1 MCPKLDYQDF
11 LKSNE
16 NTIRNYVFCI
26 VVAFYKFFDVSNLF
40 DLQKLLSSILS
51 RTEIKGTILL
61 ANEGV
66 NGTISGNKN
75 ESYYGCSFRSQK
87 CNKGMFW

>member
-16 NTIRNYVFCI
+16 KKISNHDIYI

-40 DLQKLLSSILS
+40 DLQTLLSSILS

-66 NGTISGNKN
+66 NWTISGNKN
-75 ESYYGCSFRSQK
+75 EISAALESIWK
-87 CNKGMFW
+87 IEK